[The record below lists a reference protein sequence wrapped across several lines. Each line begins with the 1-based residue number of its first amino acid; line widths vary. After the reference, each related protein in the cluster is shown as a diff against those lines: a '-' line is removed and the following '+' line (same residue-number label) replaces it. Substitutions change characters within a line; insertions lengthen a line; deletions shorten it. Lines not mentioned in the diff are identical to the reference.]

1 MPPRGRIIVNETMCK
16 GCGLC
21 VEVCPQ
27 KVIALSP
34 SRINMKGYH
43 PAEQAKEGC
52 TGCGICAIMCP
63 DVVITVYREE
73 ITRVP

>member
-1 MPPRGRIIVNETMCK
+1 MPPRGRIVVNEVMCK

-27 KVIALSP
+27 KVIGLAP
-34 SRINMKGYH
+34 DRINLKGYH
-43 PAEQAKEGC
+43 PAELIKDGC
-52 TGCGICAIMCP
+52 TGCAICAIMCP
-63 DVVITVYREE
+63 DVVIRVYREE